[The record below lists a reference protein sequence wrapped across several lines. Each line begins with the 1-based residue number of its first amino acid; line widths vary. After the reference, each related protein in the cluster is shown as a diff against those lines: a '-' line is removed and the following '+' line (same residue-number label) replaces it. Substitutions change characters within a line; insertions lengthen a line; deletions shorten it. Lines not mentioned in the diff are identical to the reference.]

1 MVKNDHFPLSLSLLI
16 QSKIEYANLIK
27 KMWTSSD
34 GHSIVSPSSFKNT
47 VGRFAPRFVGYAYVD
62 NDEENLNLILFF

>member
-1 MVKNDHFPLSLSLLI
+1 MIISPLSLSHVK
-16 QSKIEYANLIK
+16 SKIEYASLIK

-47 VGRFAPRFVGYAYVD
+47 VGRFAPRFVGYAYVN
-62 NDEENLNLILFF
+62 NDEENICFCKFNSLL